1 MSLRESTQARHK
13 LAEQTP
19 FMNALFDR
27 SLPSNLWVDFLYQK
41 WYWYAAIEDIADQF
55 HVLDSVP
62 EIKRANLIKQDY
74 LNIVIPMRRTHQR
87 HPLTKDYALYVLGLD
102 DPKKILAHVYVWHF
116 GDLYGGQMIK
126 KMIPGPHTHLDFEDP
141 QSLIVKT
148 RLLLSDDMSDEANLA
163 FDNAIK
169 ILNSYDI

>member
-1 MSLRESTQARHK
+1 MSLRELTQERHRR
-13 LAEQTP
+13 AEQTP
-19 FMNALFDR
+19 FMKAVFAR
-27 SLPSNLWVDFLYQK
+27 SLPSNLWADFLHQK

-62 EIKRANLIKQDY
+62 EIRRAKLIKQDY
-74 LNIVIPMRRTHQR
+74 LNMVIPIRRTHQR

-102 DPKKILAHVYVWHF
+102 DPRKILAHVYVWHF

-126 KMIPGPHTHLDFEDP
+126 KMISAPHAHLDFDDP
-141 QSLIVKT
+141 QSLIAKT
-148 RLLLSDDMSDEANLA
+148 RLLLSDDMADEANLA

-169 ILNSYDI
+169 ILNSYEL